1 MDVTNSHQ
9 PEVMEFFVLFY
20 SPVSLSLFFFSLCRF
35 ISHCDI
41 LFIKGRKI
49 VQFEANLYRS
59 MEGGGGEG
67 INTPNWYVSSF
78 STPHCS
84 FLILYVRAR
93 KTYIVVT
100 SMLNA
105 LRLQC
110 PEESGFAR
118 RLHGNDT
125 DATRAYSP

>member
-1 MDVTNSHQ
+1 MRQRIPMDVTNSHQ

-59 MEGGGGEG
+59 MEGGGARGLIHRIG
-67 INTPNWYVSSF
+67 T
-78 STPHCS
+78 
-84 FLILYVRAR
+84 FLRFLHH
-93 KTYIVVT
+93 IV
-100 SMLNA
+100 L
-105 LRLQC
+105 
-110 PEESGFAR
+110 F
-118 RLHGNDT
+118 
-125 DATRAYSP
+125 